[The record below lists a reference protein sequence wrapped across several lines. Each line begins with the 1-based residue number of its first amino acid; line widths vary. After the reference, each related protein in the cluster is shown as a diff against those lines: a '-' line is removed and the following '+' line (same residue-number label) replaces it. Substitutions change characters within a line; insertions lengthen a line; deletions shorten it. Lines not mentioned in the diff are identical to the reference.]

1 MRINKSWAAVLLA
14 GLFFASCDDTTDEI
28 GGSLVD
34 NIDRL
39 NIATDTFSVSTRSII
54 ADSVLAR
61 NTTGYLGKVR
71 DPETGTYVTCNYM
84 TQFHSL
90 DNYIYPNIDS
100 IVSKNGA
107 GQVIADSCELRVF
120 LSGFYGD
127 SLATM
132 KLTAYEMDKP
142 MVDNGSYYSD
152 YDPLKKGYVRD
163 GGIKKTKVYTLHDYA
178 ERAVNRNIRI
188 KLNEPYTD
196 KDGKSYENYGTY
208 VMRKFYEDPKN
219 FANSFKFTNNVVP
232 GFYFANSGG
241 LGSMADV
248 QLTQLNIYFRY
259 IENDSVY
266 VGTSSF
272 AGTEEALS
280 TTNVVNDKEALK
292 RLAADNTCTYL
303 KTPAGIF
310 TEVTLPVDE
319 IYNGH
324 ENDSINSAKVVF
336 TCINNK
342 VESDYSLSAPS
353 TLLMIP
359 LDSLH
364 SFFDNEDIANYRT
377 SFLATLN
384 TSSNTYTFNNVSS
397 LVKAMYANKKSGSAN
412 WNKAVLVPVQT
423 TYSSL
428 GSNSTVLTSVI
439 NDMAMSSTRLVGG
452 SENTNSPIRISV
464 VYSKNK

>member
-1 MRINKSWAAVLLA
+1 
-14 GLFFASCDDTTDEI
+14 
-28 GGSLVD
+28 
-34 NIDRL
+34 
-39 NIATDTFSVSTRSII
+39 
-54 ADSVLAR
+54 
-61 NTTGYLGKVR
+61 
-71 DPETGTYVTCNYM
+71 
-84 TQFHSL
+84 
-90 DNYIYPNIDS
+90 
-100 IVSKNGA
+100 
-107 GQVIADSCELRVF
+107 
-120 LSGFYGD
+120 
-127 SLATM
+127 
-132 KLTAYEMDKP
+132 
-142 MVDNGSYYSD
+142 
-152 YDPLKKGYVRD
+152 
-163 GGIKKTKVYTLHDYA
+163 
-178 ERAVNRNIRI
+178 
-188 KLNEPYTD
+188 
-196 KDGKSYENYGTY
+196 
-208 VMRKFYEDPKN
+208 
-219 FANSFKFTNNVVP
+219 
-232 GFYFANSGG
+232 
-241 LGSMADV
+241 
-248 QLTQLNIYFRY
+248 
-259 IENDSVY
+259 
-266 VGTSSF
+266 
-272 AGTEEALS
+272 
-280 TTNVVNDKEALK
+280 VVNDKEALK

-397 LVKAMYANKKSGSAN
+397 LVKAMYANKNNGSAN

-428 GSNSTVLTSVI
+428 GNNSTVLTSVI